1 MSDGD
6 TSIGGTS
13 TQRTFHEVPV
23 IDVSSLVVDDPD
35 PAALAE
41 TVRRIGDACRDVGFL
56 YVENH
61 GLSDRLA
68 ERMMAQTRAF
78 FDLPLEQK
86 MMLRLGRTS
95 QFRGFVPM
103 LAEVTATKR
112 DFHECLDIQPLSGRD
127 AETIAAAK
135 NARFGHHPLDDPGQW
150 PAALPEF
157 RTVMMEAWTAL
168 SDLGASLAS
177 GMALSLGLD
186 AQFFV
191 QYAGDELCD
200 LRLSHYPPFEPDP
213 EVADVEFGMGSHV
226 DYGFLAIVQQDGVD
240 GLEVRN
246 ADGEWINAPHIPG
259 TLLVNIGLM
268 MQRWSNDRYTA
279 TWHRVRFPDG
289 RHRYSMPFFFEP
301 AFDAVIA
308 PVPACCDAEHPPRY
322 EPVQF
327 GTWVV
332 EQFSTAYDN
341 KEDNA

>member
-1 MSDGD
+1 MNA
-6 TSIGGTS
+6 
-13 TQRTFHEVPV
+13 QRTFHEVPV
-23 IDVSSLVVDDPD
+23 IDVSALVVADPD
-35 PAALAE
+35 PDALDE

-56 YVENH
+56 YVKNH
-61 GLSDRLA
+61 GLPDGLS
-68 ERMMAQTRAF
+68 ERMMEQTRAF
-78 FDLPLEQK
+78 FDLPLEEK
-86 MMLRLGRTS
+86 MKLRLGQTS
-95 QFRGFVPM
+95 QFRGYVPM

-112 DFHECLDIQPLSGRD
+112 DYHECLDLQPLSGRD

-135 NARFGHHPLDDPGQW
+135 SALAGRHPLDDPDQW

-157 RTVMMEAWTAL
+157 RPVMMEAWTAL
-168 SDLGASLAS
+168 TRLGEQLAS

-186 AQFFV
+186 AGFF
-191 QYAGDELCD
+191 QKYAGDELCD
-200 LRLSHYPPFEPDP
+200 LRLSHYPPFQPDRSLD
-213 EVADVEFGMGSHV
+213 DVEFGMGAHV

-246 ADGEWINAPHIPG
+246 PEGEWINAPHIPG

-279 TWHRVRFPDG
+279 TWHRVRFPGG

-308 PVPACCDAEHPPRY
+308 PLPECCSEDNPPRY

-341 KEDNA
+341 KEDQA